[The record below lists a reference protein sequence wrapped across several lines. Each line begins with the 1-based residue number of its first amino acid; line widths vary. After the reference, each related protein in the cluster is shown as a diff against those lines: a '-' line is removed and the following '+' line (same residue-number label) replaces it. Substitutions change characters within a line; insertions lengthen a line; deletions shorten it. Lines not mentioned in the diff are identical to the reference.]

1 MNCIITES
9 FPSELRTSVP
19 STREERWRFRVL
31 AFSHSRVLAFSCS
44 YHESSSTS
52 SCKSFMYSRHITT
65 TASHPHLLRRL
76 AKPLTTPP
84 RLPLLPLPLHGLLHR
99 PARAF
104 AATTAALKM
113 KESEIKRNPHPDFK
127 GVESSRPA
135 WDRDAT
141 FRYTQTADPG
151 WTPGSGANDLPT
163 AAAAKHITIDPYG
176 EGRAAVNN
184 YKLLISAVVP
194 RPIAFVSTVSADGAT
209 TNLAPFSY
217 FQVIGHD
224 PPLFV
229 IGFASGLGEAARA
242 AKHTLHNLHATGEC
256 VINIISE
263 HFAEA
268 ANATSVNAPYGAS
281 EWAVSGL
288 TPAHDCETVRPAR
301 VREAVF
307 SVEARLES
315 VREFESRSRPGAMS
329 ATMAVVEGTRF
340 WVREDAINEERN
352 IIDPSVSFFFF
363 FFFCLLISFLSLF
376 SCRLRSAAVLCALHA
391 GLAY

>member
-1 MNCIITES
+1 
-9 FPSELRTSVP
+9 
-19 STREERWRFRVL
+19 
-31 AFSHSRVLAFSCS
+31 
-44 YHESSSTS
+44 
-52 SCKSFMYSRHITT
+52 MYSRRYIITST
-65 TASHPHLLRRL
+65 SQSLRLL
-76 AKPLTTPP
+76 AKPLATPS
-84 RLPLLPLPLHGLLHR
+84 RLPLHCPT
-99 PARAF
+99 RAF
-104 AATTAALKM
+104 VTTTAAAAAAARKM

-135 WDRDAT
+135 WDRDAA
-141 FRYTQTADPG
+141 FHYTQTPNPG
-151 WTPGSGANDLPT
+151 WKPGTGANDLAGG
-163 AAAAKHITIDPYG
+163 AAPAKHITIDPYG

-229 IGFASGLGEAARA
+229 LGFASGLGEGARA

-263 HFAEA
+263 HFVEA
-268 ANATSVNAPYGAS
+268 ANATSINAPYGAS

-315 VREFESRSRPGAMS
+315 AREFASRSRPGTMS
-329 ATMAVVEGTRF
+329 ATMVVVEGTRF

-352 IIDPSVSFFFF
+352 IIDPAVSFFFSRPLLF
-363 FFFCLLISFLSLF
+363 FFFSFSPSASFSLSCFLFLSSCLL
-376 SCRLRSAAVLCALHA
+376 
-391 GLAY
+391 